1 MQSLLLKWV
10 TNRSIFVLLLLICT
24 ITKAQDSI
32 PPPVQIDSL
41 VVDSLPPP
49 ITDTIVIRQTQYK
62 IKIVPR
68 GVVLSNPWISFADTK
83 PLTKK
88 KKRFVVPSFW
98 EKVNKVSFILNEAAF
113 VNWNAG
119 GDNSVSA
126 IARLDFERNYKFRHI
141 QWDNVLALRYGWNTQ
156 EGREPRKTEDA
167 IRLRSTFGYQRDTL
181 SAWYFSVKGKFN
193 TQFTDGFNYP
203 DRTTP
208 ISRFM
213 APGYLFLGA
222 GTSFIPKGKKF
233 NLYMSPASYKIT
245 FVLDETLAN
254 EGAFGVTPAILDS
267 EGNVIVPGDK
277 TFTEFGIHV
286 TNYWEKEIFKNVRI
300 EHALSLYTDYIRSFG
315 NIDVDWEFN
324 FYFTVNNFIE
334 ATLGT
339 HIIYDDDIKFD
350 REVADDGTVINP
362 GGARVQFKQILGIGL
377 IYEF

>member
-1 MQSLLLKWV
+1 MGRYLKTHWY
-10 TNRSIFVLLLLICT
+10 IFVLLLIICANAN
-24 ITKAQDSI
+24 AQDSI
-32 PPPVQIDSL
+32 PPPARIDTL
-41 VVDSLPPP
+41 AVDSLPPLVA
-49 ITDTIVIRQTQYK
+49 DTIVIRETQYK
-62 IKIVPR
+62 VKIVPR
-68 GVVLSNPWISFADTK
+68 GVVLSNPWISFVDTK
-83 PLTKK
+83 PLTKT

-98 EKVNKVSFILNEAAF
+98 EKKNKINFILNEAAF

-126 IARLDFERNYKFRHI
+126 IARLDFERNYKFRYI

-156 EGREPRKTEDA
+156 SGREPRKTEDA

-181 SAWYFSVKGKFN
+181 SPWYFSIKGKFN

-203 DRTTP
+203 DTSTP

-222 GTSFIPKGKKF
+222 GASFIPKGKKF

-267 EGNVIVPGDK
+267 EGNVIVPGEQ
-277 TFTEFGIHV
+277 TFTEFGILI
-286 TNYWEKEIFKNVRI
+286 TNYWEKEVLKNVRF

-315 NIDVDWEFN
+315 NIDVDWELN

-362 GGARVQFKQILGIGL
+362 GGARVQFKQVLGIGL
-377 IYEF
+377 VYSF